1 MVYSEALR
9 NRFLSPTFA
18 GDIPF
23 PDGAG
28 MEGNVTCGDVVSL
41 ALKVEG
47 GLIADARFRAQGC
60 ATAIA
65 AADAVCELV
74 TGGSLAAAEVLDAGQ
89 LWELLDG
96 IPEEKRNCAAIVLGA
111 LRQAVEQARSAS
123 LAAGS

>member
-1 MVYSEALR
+1 MYSEALR

-18 GDIPF
+18 GDIAF
-23 PDGAG
+23 PDGTG
-28 MEGNVTCGDVVSL
+28 MAGNVTCGDVVSL
-41 ALKVEG
+41 GLKLEG

-65 AADAVCELV
+65 AADAVCELI

-89 LWELLDG
+89 VSDLLDG
-96 IPEEKRNCAAIVLGA
+96 IPEEKRSCAAIVLDA
-111 LRQAVEQARSAS
+111 LRHAVEQARSAS